1 MQQSDAAIH
10 PADVA
15 LPTRLASKDALALQD
30 ALTDLIRVVQFRDRD
45 RACCY
50 ELSVSQCYALRA
62 VVQDGPL
69 SVNDLAGALVL
80 DKSSASRLARGLVE
94 GGLVRRIADPDDA
107 RAVHLEATAAGRAL
121 HERIAQDLARE
132 YGSLLADFSDA
143 ERARVVEAV
152 RRLAGAVARRVDA
165 RGGRCCVVE

>member
-1 MQQSDAAIH
+1 MQLLDPTPRS
-10 PADVA
+10 ADVA
-15 LPTRLASKDALALQD
+15 SATSLASQDALALQD

-94 GGLVRRIADPDDA
+94 GGLVGRVADPDDA

>member
-1 MQQSDAAIH
+1 MQLLDRDAEPRGGVPSTA
-10 PADVA
+10 
-15 LPTRLASKDALALQD
+15 LASRDALALQD

-50 ELSVSQCYALRA
+50 DLSVSQCYALRA

-94 GGLVRRIADPDDA
+94 GGLVRRVADPDDA
-107 RAVHLEATAAGRAL
+107 RTVHLEATASGRAL

-132 YGSLLADFSDA
+132 YGSVLADFSDA
-143 ERARVVEAV
+143 ERARAVEAV
-152 RRLAGAVARRVDA
+152 RRLAAAVARRVDA